1 MMRPRTLW
9 NLARTVTPRRLANFV
24 RITAA
29 QLVSAALHRPV
40 VWGMPWTLTIEPT
53 NRCNLAC
60 PECPS
65 GNGSLVRPLGSMS
78 LERFTQLV
86 DEVSPSVFYLQLF
99 FQGEPF
105 INKSLAEMVAHA
117 HRRRMYTAISTNA
130 HFLRADTSRALLDA
144 GLDRLIVS
152 VDGTSEATYQTYRVG
167 GTYAA
172 VLRGLDALA
181 AERRVHARGKRLEL
195 VVQFL
200 VTRQNEHEID
210 AVRKLAARYD
220 ASLALK
226 TMQVYSVESAAAF
239 LPQDEKY
246 RRYVVRDGDLVMK
259 GRMANRC
266 ARLWDRSVITWDGVV
281 VPCCFDKNAEHAVGS
296 VDDGAFEE
304 VWRGETL
311 QGFRGRVLSDRRGVP
326 MCTNC
331 TEGLRVY
338 R

>member
-1 MMRPRTLW
+1 MMRARTLW
-9 NLARTVTPRRLANFV
+9 NLARTATLRRAVNVV

-29 QLVSAALHRPV
+29 QLVSATLHRPV

-65 GNGSLVRPLGSMS
+65 GNGSLVRPLGSMT
-78 LERFTQLV
+78 LERFRRLV
-86 DEVSPSVFYLQLF
+86 DEVSPHVFYLQLY

-130 HFLRADTSRALLDA
+130 HFLRAETARALLDA

-152 VDGTSEATYQTYRVG
+152 VDGTSEESYQTYRVG
-167 GTYAA
+167 GTFAA

-210 AVRKLAARYD
+210 SVRKLAAAYD

-226 TMQVYSVESAAAF
+226 TMQVYSVESAEAF
-239 LPQDEKY
+239 LPRDERY
-246 RRYVVRDGDLVMK
+246 RRYLVRDGELVMK

-296 VDDGAFEE
+296 LDDGAFEE
-304 VWRGETL
+304 VWTGEAL
-311 QGFRGRVLSDRRGVP
+311 QGFRARVLSDRRGVP